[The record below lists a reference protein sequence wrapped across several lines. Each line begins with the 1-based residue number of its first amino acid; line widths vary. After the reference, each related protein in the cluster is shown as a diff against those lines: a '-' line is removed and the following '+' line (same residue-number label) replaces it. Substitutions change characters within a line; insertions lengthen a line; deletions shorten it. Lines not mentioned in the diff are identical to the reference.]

1 MSKNEVHDF
10 HGPYQIH
17 VHTDG
22 HVIVFIKNTG
32 KGAYSL
38 DSERLSEI
46 VNQEIS
52 IIESELM
59 KWKSLR
65 DRIDNHG

>member
-22 HVIVFIKNTG
+22 HVIVFVKSR
-32 KGAYSL
+32 GAYSL
-38 DSERLSEI
+38 DSDKLSEI
-46 VNQEIS
+46 VNQEIFTL
-52 IIESELM
+52 ETELV

-65 DRIDNHG
+65 DRIDNHD